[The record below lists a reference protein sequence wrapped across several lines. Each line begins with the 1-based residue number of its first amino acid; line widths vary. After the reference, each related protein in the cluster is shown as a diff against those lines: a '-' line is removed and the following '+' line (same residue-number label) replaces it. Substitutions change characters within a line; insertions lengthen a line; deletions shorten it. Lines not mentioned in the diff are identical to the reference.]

1 MMAQVREV
9 VSAVVRRVLF
19 LSTAKRKV
27 IGRKRRLQ
35 WRPHHHPLE
44 IGRINRNGYTD
55 PDSFWRKRGEVR
67 ELQEALEWSAC
78 RRSEEHSNATMYSLG
93 L

>member
-1 MMAQVREV
+1 MAQVREV

-19 LSTAKRKV
+19 LS
-27 IGRKRRLQ
+27 
-35 WRPHHHPLE
+35 RPHHHPLE

-55 PDSFWRKRGEVR
+55 PDSFWRKKGEVR

>member
-1 MMAQVREV
+1 MAQIREV

-35 WRPHHHPLE
+35 WRPHLHPLE
-44 IGRINRNGYTD
+44 IGRINQNGYTD
-55 PDSFWRKRGEVR
+55 PDSFWR
-67 ELQEALEWSAC
+67 
-78 RRSEEHSNATMYSLG
+78 
-93 L
+93 